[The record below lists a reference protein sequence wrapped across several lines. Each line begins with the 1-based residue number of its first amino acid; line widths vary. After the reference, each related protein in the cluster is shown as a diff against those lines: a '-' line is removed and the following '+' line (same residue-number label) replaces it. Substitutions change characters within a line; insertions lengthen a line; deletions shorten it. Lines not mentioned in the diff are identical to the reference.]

1 MIQPDDDLVHPH
13 NQLLEHLQKIL
24 PGAWSSDHRS
34 HRVRLD
40 FGDRRL
46 IVRLV
51 LPGRH
56 AVVAD
61 VTGTGV
67 DPTSY
72 GQCSEFSTD
81 LPRIVTSCVQEMLYR
96 RSVHASDVPT
106 WAHDLV
112 RSLAIPRKHN
122 EARAR
127 YETLISEINA
137 SVAT

>member
-1 MIQPDDDLVHPH
+1 MIQPDDDLVRPH

-51 LPGRH
+51 LPGRY

-72 GQCSEFSTD
+72 GPCPEFSTD

-96 RSVHASDVPT
+96 RPVHASDVPV
-106 WAHDLV
+106 WVHDQVL
-112 RSLAIPRKHN
+112 SLAVPRQHR
-122 EARAR
+122 EARAH

-137 SVAT
+137 CRKA

>member
-13 NQLLEHLQKIL
+13 NQLLEHLRKIL

-51 LPGRH
+51 LPGRY

-67 DPTSY
+67 DPILHERCWKFTV
-72 GQCSEFSTD
+72 D
-81 LPRIVTSCVQEMLYR
+81 LPRIVASCVRDMLYR
-96 RSVHASDVPT
+96 RPVHASDVPA
-106 WAHDLV
+106 WAHDQV
-112 RSLAIPRKHN
+112 RRLAVPRKHH
-122 EARAR
+122 EARAH
-127 YETLISEINA
+127 YEALISEIDA
-137 SVAT
+137 LKTA